1 MVEELEAEA
10 IDDGIVDE
18 AKGTVLIDRAR
29 RLASGFMKLAK
40 VEEVKKVEIAKT
52 NSAPKAEDTRSKRQ
66 EDGVNN
72 IMTVIS
78 VIFSVSVLVFIG
90 VGKWCPEW
98 FWHSIRTTIYGTH
111 YSSDIFSGLALPK
124 QSERIPH
131 MSAGPRF
138 DDGSDDN
145 LLIAVLKSVWWA
157 MKTAARKKV

>member
-90 VGKWCPEW
+90 VGKW
-98 FWHSIRTTIYGTH
+98 
-111 YSSDIFSGLALPK
+111 
-124 QSERIPH
+124 
-131 MSAGPRF
+131 
-138 DDGSDDN
+138 
-145 LLIAVLKSVWWA
+145 
-157 MKTAARKKV
+157 